1 MARRIVFVTCE
12 FIADEESE
20 DFKDH
25 LDSKSDFDFAVGS
38 YIRDH
43 IMDDEP
49 GPIKWDYSID
59 PAE

>member
-20 DFKDH
+20 EFKDH
-25 LDSKSDFDFAVGS
+25 LDSKSDFDHAVAR
-38 YIRDH
+38 YIQDH

-49 GPIKWDYSID
+49 GPIEWDYSID
-59 PAE
+59 PA